1 MCKKYHK
8 PERFI
13 KASRYNHNN
22 IHQMI
27 GYQAYLPEQGDLSLR
42 EAFPITTDGT

>member
-13 KASRYNHNN
+13 KARRYNHN

-27 GYQAYLPEQGDLSLR
+27 GCQAYLPEQGDLSLR
-42 EAFPITTDGT
+42 EAFPITDGT